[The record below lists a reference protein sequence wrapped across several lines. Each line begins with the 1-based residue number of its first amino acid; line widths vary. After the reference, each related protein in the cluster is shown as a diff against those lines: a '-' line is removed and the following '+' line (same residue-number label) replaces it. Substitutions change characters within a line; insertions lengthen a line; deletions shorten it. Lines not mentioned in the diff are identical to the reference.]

1 MYSYSSRITNL
12 TSMFREAAYRRKHPA
27 DTGVKHLLAHARHIE
42 TLLSLHYGIEL
53 KGLDILDIGAGQLL
67 IQMQYFA
74 RHNTVTGIDTN
85 IIAQGFD
92 PFAYAKMLS
101 VNGPVRVA
109 KTIMRKLM
117 GIDGEVIRDLKTELG
132 VDSLPKLPVHLMDAC
147 NLTFAESSFDF
158 VHCHAV
164 LHHVMEPA
172 TALKGI
178 VRVLRPRGALYIQV
192 HLYSS
197 ENGSLDPRV
206 FSAACSD
213 VPAWAHLRPRY
224 MHIVNSSAVLNK
236 LRLSEW
242 LDLFEGY
249 FPGAKIICGKSKRAG
264 AEEDAGRL
272 AASGEIGDYSVE
284 DLLTHDIT
292 VLWQKP
298 ERRGNSV

>member
-1 MYSYSSRITNL
+1 
-12 TSMFREAAYRRKHPA
+12 MFREAAYRRKHPA

-67 IQMQYFA
+67 LQMQYFA

-178 VRVLRPRGALYIQV
+178 VRVLRPGGGFV
-192 HLYSS
+192 HPGPPLQQ
-197 ENGSLDPRV
+197 R
-206 FSAACSD
+206 
-213 VPAWAHLRPRY
+213 
-224 MHIVNSSAVLNK
+224 K
-236 LRLSEW
+236 RLSRSQGI
-242 LDLFEGY
+242 LGGMFGCARVG
-249 FPGAKIICGKSKRAG
+249 PPQ
-264 AEEDAGRL
+264 
-272 AASGEIGDYSVE
+272 AAVYAYR
-284 DLLTHDIT
+284 
-292 VLWQKP
+292 QFQRCP
-298 ERRGNSV
+298 E